1 MNTTLN
7 KKGMELVDWK
17 TRLEDS
23 LKDAFMKEAMTDL
36 IRKKLNMEDAKMV
49 ISAPSTKTLISQLEG
64 MSEYR
69 MPEEDIKLRKVIEI
83 TDSIKKHAQ
92 PVQSER
98 NWYQRQSQK
107 QYHLKFSVDVDIEKN
122 TAVVVKRIGLGAEFL
137 KNYFNVSDD
146 KKLKTL
152 MRKNGFLHQYVDMRL
167 CAVINKVL
175 KGISDNHKQ
184 GIRISTSESYF
195 ASDVE
200 MYNINVQFE
209 FSSKENINDV
219 GKQIAYILRRL
230 DDDVRLK
237 EI

>member
-7 KKGMELVDWK
+7 KKGMELVELK
-17 TRLEDS
+17 TRLEGALADN
-23 LKDAFMKEAMTDL
+23 FMKEAMTDL
-36 IRKKLNMEDAKMV
+36 IHKKLNTEEAKMAL
-49 ISAPSTKTLISQLEG
+49 SAPSAKTLMSQLEG

-69 MPEEDIKLRKVIEI
+69 MPEEDIKLRKIIEI
-83 TDSIKKHAQ
+83 TESIKKHAQ
-92 PVQSER
+92 PVQSDR
-98 NWYQRQSQK
+98 IWYQRKSQK

-137 KNYFNVSDD
+137 KNYFKVSDD

-152 MRKNGFLHQYVDMRL
+152 MKKNGFLHQYVDMRL
-167 CAVINKVL
+167 SAVTNKVL
-175 KGISDNHKQ
+175 KGISDNHKY

-200 MYNINVQFE
+200 LYNIDVRFE
-209 FSSKENINDV
+209 FSSNTKINDV
-219 GKQIAYILRRL
+219 GKEIAYMLRRL
-230 DDDVRLK
+230 DDDVKLK

>member
-17 TRLEDS
+17 TRLDDS
-23 LKDAFMKEAMTDL
+23 LKDEFMKEAMTDL
-36 IRKKLNMEDAKMV
+36 IRKKLNVEEAKIV
-49 ISAPSTKTLISQLEG
+49 LSALSTKTLMSQLEG
-64 MSEYR
+64 MSQYI
-69 MPEEDIKLRKVIEI
+69 MPQEDIISRKSIEI
-83 TDSIKKHAQ
+83 TNAIKKHAQ

-107 QYHLKFSVDVDIEKN
+107 QYQLKFAVDVNVEKN
-122 TAVVVKRIGLGAEFL
+122 TAVVVKHIGLGAEFL
-137 KNYFNVSDD
+137 KNYFKVSDD

-167 CAVINKVL
+167 YAVINKVL

-184 GIRISTSESYF
+184 GIRISISESYF
-195 ASDVE
+195 ASDVKV
-200 MYNINVQFE
+200 YNIDVRFE
-209 FSSKENINDV
+209 FSSKMNINDV
-219 GKQIAYILRRL
+219 GKQIAYMLRRL
-230 DDDVRLK
+230 DDDVKLK